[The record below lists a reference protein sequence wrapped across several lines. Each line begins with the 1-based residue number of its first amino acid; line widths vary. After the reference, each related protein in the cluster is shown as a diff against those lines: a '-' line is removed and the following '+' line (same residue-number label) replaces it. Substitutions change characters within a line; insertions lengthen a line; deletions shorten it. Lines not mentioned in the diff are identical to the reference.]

1 LPFFISLFSAIY
13 INTELIGRSIVL
25 FCKRNNQGT
34 SIMAATKGAP
44 EGSNRIKDPDDW
56 VTGDE
61 EMTGAQE
68 SYLQTL
74 AEEAHESVEP
84 DLTKAEA
91 SKEIDRLKAKT
102 GRGRQTA
109 ARRAPKAS
117 RRAT

>member
-1 LPFFISLFSAIY
+1 M
-13 INTELIGRSIVL
+13 TD
-25 FCKRNNQGT
+25 KK
-34 SIMAATKGAP
+34 AAAD
-44 EGSNRIKDPDDW
+44 GSNRIKNPDDW

-74 AEEAHESVEP
+74 AEEAHENVEP

-91 SKEIDRLKAKT
+91 SKEIDRLRAKT

-109 ARRAPKAS
+109 AGRAPKAS
-117 RRAT
+117 RRAS